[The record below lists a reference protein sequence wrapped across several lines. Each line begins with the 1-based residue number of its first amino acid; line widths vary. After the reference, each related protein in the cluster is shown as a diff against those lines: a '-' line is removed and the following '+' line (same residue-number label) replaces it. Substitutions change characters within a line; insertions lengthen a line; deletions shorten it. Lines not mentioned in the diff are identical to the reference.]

1 MSDKKKKIQLFLLLF
16 GLILILSTYFLYP
29 KLNQKKLV
37 KNKIDIEK
45 PLDIKS
51 EQSNV
56 FEDVTYEGYYNVI
69 NPFTI
74 KSDNAYI
81 LEEDLDVVYMKKM
94 HVMIFM
100 NDGSIINIWS
110 DKGRYNKASYDC
122 FFEDNVKATDEETQ
136 VYADNLDLL
145 ASEDLARIYNNVFVT
160 NDQSYLKADKID
172 YDFEKKNYQISMYSD
187 KRIKIK
193 LTE

>member
-45 PLDIKS
+45 SLDIKS

-81 LEEDLDVVYMKKM
+81 LEEDLDIVYMKKM
-94 HVMIFM
+94 HVTIFM

>member
-1 MSDKKKKIQLFLLLF
+1 ME
-16 GLILILSTYFLYP
+16 G
-29 KLNQKKLV
+29 
-37 KNKIDIEK
+37 
-45 PLDIKS
+45 
-51 EQSNV
+51 
-56 FEDVTYEGYYNVI
+56 EGYYNFI

-81 LEEDLDVVYMKKM
+81 LEEDLDIVYMKKM
-94 HVMIFM
+94 HVTIFM

>member
-37 KNKIDIEK
+37 KNKIDIKK

-69 NPFTI
+69 NPFTV

-81 LEEDLDVVYMKKM
+81 LEEDPDIVYMKKM

-100 NDGSIINIWS
+100 NNGSIINIWS
-110 DKGRYNKASYDC
+110 DKGRYNKTSYDC
-122 FFEDNVKATDEETQ
+122 FFEDNVKAVDEETQ

-172 YDFEKKNYQISMYSD
+172 YNFEKKNYQISMYND

>member
-81 LEEDLDVVYMKKM
+81 LEEDLDIVYMKKM
-94 HVMIFM
+94 HVTIFM

-172 YDFEKKNYQISMYSD
+172 YDFEKKNY
-187 KRIKIK
+187 
-193 LTE
+193 

>member
-1 MSDKKKKIQLFLLLF
+1 MSDKKKKIQLFLVLF
-16 GLILILSTYFLYP
+16 GLMLILSTYFLYP

-45 PLDIKS
+45 SLDIKS

-81 LEEDLDVVYMKKM
+81 LEEDLDIVYMKKM
-94 HVMIFM
+94 HVTIFM

>member
-1 MSDKKKKIQLFLLLF
+1 MSDKKKKIQLFLVLF
-16 GLILILSTYFLYP
+16 GLMLILSTYFLYP